1 MQDKDMLTL
10 KQASKYTG
18 YSVSYIRKKILN
30 GELEGEKR
38 SFKYGRKWVISK
50 ENLDRMVKHARS
62 VQDVVEVSEPMNK
75 NELIQ
80 AIREVAGTGGNLPT
94 EMKDTLK
101 DLKEEQ
107 QEIKEQQKQLN
118 EKYDKLLQEIQ
129 RLIIEMSD

>member
-1 MQDKDMLTL
+1 MQDKDMLNL

-38 SFKYGRKWVISK
+38 PFKYGRKWVISK
-50 ENLDRMVKHARS
+50 ENLDSMVKHARA
-62 VQDVVEVSEPMNK
+62 VQDVVEVSEPMSK
-75 NELIQ
+75 NELIK
-80 AIREVAGTGGNLPT
+80 AIREVAGTGGNLPA
-94 EMKDTLK
+94 EMKDTLEE
-101 DLKEEQ
+101 LKEEQ

-118 EKYDKLLQEIQ
+118 EKYDRLLQEIQ